1 PEIIVIW
8 LIAPSPVPVQTPA
21 LAPVPSQNI
30 TRSLQGGPH
39 RSDTAFFAEAAD
51 IPTTPSAPCGC
62 VIVLGAINV
71 PAEYQDIA
79 DTLRDL
85 REQERVF
92 FVDRLKRGVVDGQLD
107 AAMDVKAV
115 ATPLLT
121 LLEGMSIEAGDSA
134 AKTRLQ

>member
-1 PEIIVIW
+1 MAAIEHYERVYW
-8 LIAPSPVPVQTPA
+8 DHTWTA
-21 LAPVPSQNI
+21 LEAEPDVRVAVS
-30 TRSLQGGPH
+30 
-39 RSDTAFFAEAAD
+39 AFFGEAAD

-115 ATPLLT
+115 ATALLT